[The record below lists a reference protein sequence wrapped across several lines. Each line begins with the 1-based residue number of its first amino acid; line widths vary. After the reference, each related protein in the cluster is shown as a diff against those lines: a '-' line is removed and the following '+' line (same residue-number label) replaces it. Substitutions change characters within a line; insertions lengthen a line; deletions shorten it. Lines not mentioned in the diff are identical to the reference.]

1 MKAVLALTLCAVAVV
16 ARASVARGVQEVLE
30 FEEPAQG
37 ALLGAIG
44 PCALE
49 QAHAAPGAFGAP
61 RTGGDEL
68 REAADMLEAVGAPER
83 AAQLLGHAAPGQ
95 TKVVATSTQV
105 VAGTN
110 YKVWFTAG
118 QDSYFEAIVFRPLP
132 YAQKCGRPPCYQLS
146 HLRQCT
152 P

>member
-1 MKAVLALTLCAVAVV
+1 MRAALLVGAACAAAARG
-16 ARASVARGVQEVLE
+16 ARAVE
-30 FEEPAQG
+30 
-37 ALLGAIG
+37 LLGSEWDDVALGAVG
-44 PCALE
+44 PCGLGRAA
-49 QAHAAPGAFGAP
+49 AHEAPGAFGAP
-61 RTGGDEL
+61 RTGGDGL
-68 REAADMLEAVGAPER
+68 REAADMLEAVGAPAR
-83 AAQLLGHAAPGQ
+83 AAKLLGRTAPGQ
-95 TKVVATSTQV
+95 TKVVAMSTQI

-132 YAQKCGRPPCYQLS
+132 HAQTCGVPPCYHLS